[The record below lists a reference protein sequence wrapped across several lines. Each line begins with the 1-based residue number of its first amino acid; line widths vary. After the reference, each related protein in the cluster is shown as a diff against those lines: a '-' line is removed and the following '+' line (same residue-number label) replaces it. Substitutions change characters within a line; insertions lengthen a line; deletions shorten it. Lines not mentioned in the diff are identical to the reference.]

1 MTRRAAGHDAPSI
14 EELGL
19 PFPVSLDLRTIAPAH
34 AVAVADDLA
43 GLALPAGSRVRGVT
57 STLCEFHIGHRIE
70 LAIAT
75 PAGIA
80 VAALERRQLT
90 DEHPVTWELSYR
102 QRAASSNVDRI
113 GPNAG
118 TGPELLEILLGRA
131 EAIAV
136 AQTPEPEPPS
146 RRRKS

>member
-34 AVAVADDLA
+34 AVAVAD
-43 GLALPAGSRVRGVT
+43 
-57 STLCEFHIGHRIE
+57 
-70 LAIAT
+70 
-75 PAGIA
+75 
-80 VAALERRQLT
+80 
-90 DEHPVTWELSYR
+90 EHPVTWELTYR

>member
-1 MTRRAAGHDAPSI
+1 MTAPAVEF
-14 EELGL
+14 EELAL
-19 PFPVSLDLRTIAPAH
+19 ALPVSLDLRAIATPH
-34 AVAVADDLA
+34 ALAMATDLA
-43 GLALPAGSRVRGVT
+43 GLALPAGSIVRGVT
-57 STLCEFHIGHRIE
+57 STLCEFHVGHRLE

-90 DEHPVTWELSYR
+90 DAHAVTWELSYR
-102 QRAASSNVDRI
+102 QRAGSSNVDRI

>member
-1 MTRRAAGHDAPSI
+1 MTATLEL
-14 EELGL
+14 EELTL
-19 PFPVSLDLRTIAPAH
+19 AFPVSLDLRAIATPH
-34 AVAVADDLA
+34 ALAMAADLA
-43 GLALPAGSRVRGVT
+43 GLALPAGSIVRGVT
-57 STLCEFHIGHRIE
+57 VTLAEFHVGHRLE
-70 LAIAT
+70 LGIAT
-75 PAGIA
+75 AAGIA

-90 DEHPVTWELSYR
+90 DAHPVTWELTYR
-102 QRAASSNVDRI
+102 RRAGSSDVDRHK
-113 GPNAG
+113 AG

>member
-1 MTRRAAGHDAPSI
+1 MTATAVES
-14 EELGL
+14 EELAL
-19 PFPVSLDLRTIAPAH
+19 AFPVSLDLRAMATPHAIAMAH
-34 AVAVADDLA
+34 DLA

-57 STLCEFHIGHRIE
+57 RTLCEFHIGHALE

-80 VAALERRQLT
+80 VARLTREQLT
-90 DEHPVTWELSYR
+90 DEHPVTWELTYR
-102 QRAASSNVDRI
+102 RRAGSSDVERI

-118 TGPELLEILLGRA
+118 TGPELIEILLRLA
-131 EAIAV
+131 PSIAV
-136 AQTPEPEPPS
+136 DQTPEPEPPR